1 MVISYSKVWIAILIG
16 SQDKMHAYR
25 YAEYEDLANAKKV
38 HRTTCLSDTIID
50 GAAISSITACKL
62 IVNH

>member
-1 MVISYSKVWIAILIG
+1 VVVSYSKVWIAILIG

-50 GAAISSITACKL
+50 GAAISSITAYKL